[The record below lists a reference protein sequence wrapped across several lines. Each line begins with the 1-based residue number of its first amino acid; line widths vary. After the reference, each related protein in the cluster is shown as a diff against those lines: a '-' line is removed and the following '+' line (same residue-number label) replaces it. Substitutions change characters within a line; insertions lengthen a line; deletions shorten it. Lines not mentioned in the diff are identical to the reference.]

1 MTAQTTGVRWRI
13 AGEEVSGCNCAWG
26 CPCQF
31 NAPPNLGGCEGVAGF
46 EIREGRFG
54 ETPMAGVRFAQILVW
69 PGRIDAGN
77 GTLQV
82 VVDERATPPQREA
95 VLALNT
101 GRAGG
106 GYFEIFAS
114 TCSTFLD
121 PIVAP
126 VLLETDRNRR
136 TGRLVVPGV
145 IENLIEPIRNPVT
158 GEEHHARIVLPGG
171 FEFEE
176 AEMGDSVRLRVTS
189 GSALAFAYEHTYA
202 QLNAFDW
209 SNG

>member
-1 MTAQTTGVRWRI
+1 MATETTGVNWRI

-31 NAPPNLGGCEGVAGF
+31 NASPTLGGCQGVAGF

-54 ETPMAGVRFAQILVW
+54 QTPMAGVRFAQILVW

-82 VVDERATPPQREA
+82 VVGEGATPAQREA
-95 VLALNT
+95 VLTLNT

-114 TCSTFLD
+114 TCSSFLE

-126 VLLETDRNRR
+126 VLLETDRERR
-136 TGRLVVPGV
+136 TARLVVPGV

-158 GEEHHARIVLPGG
+158 GEEHRARIVLPGG
-171 FEFEE
+171 FEFAE

-189 GSALAFAYEHTYA
+189 GPLEFTYEHTYA

>member
-1 MTAQTTGVRWRI
+1 MTAQTAGVKWRI
-13 AGEEVSGCNCAWG
+13 AGEEVGGCNCAWG

-46 EIREGRFG
+46 EIREGHFG
-54 ETPMAGVRFAQILVW
+54 ATPMAGVRFAQILAW

-82 VVDERATPPQREA
+82 VVDEGATPAQREA
-95 VLALNT
+95 VLTLNT

-114 TCSTFLD
+114 TCSTFLE
-121 PIVAP
+121 PVVAP
-126 VLLETDRNRR
+126 VLLETDRERR
-136 TGRLVVPGV
+136 TARLVVPGI

-158 GEEHHARIVLPGG
+158 GEAHRARIVLPGG
-171 FEFEE
+171 FEFAE

-189 GSALAFAYEHTYA
+189 GPLDFAYEHTYA